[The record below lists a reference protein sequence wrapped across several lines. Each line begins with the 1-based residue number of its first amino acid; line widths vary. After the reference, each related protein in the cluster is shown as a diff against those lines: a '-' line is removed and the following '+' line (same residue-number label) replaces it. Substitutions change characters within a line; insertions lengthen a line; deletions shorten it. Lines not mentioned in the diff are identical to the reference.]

1 MSGIAGIFH
10 RDLAPVDRNLL
21 RSLVEFLKFRGPD
34 AAEIWTGGPLG
45 LGHAML
51 RTTRESENERQPA
64 SLDGRLWI
72 ASDARLDSR
81 AELIH
86 LLERENHPC
95 GATAPDCELILRSYA
110 AWGPE
115 CVRHLRGDFAF
126 VIWDAAKGELFCARD
141 HFGIKPFYYAALGEV
156 FLFSNTLDCLRQHPS
171 VSGELNEPAIGDFLL
186 FGVNCDPATSTFRD
200 IQRLPPAHTLA
211 VSAQGVRAQRYWSP
225 PIDGH
230 IRYRCPADYLE
241 HFRVLFQAAVADRL
255 STNCVG
261 ILLSGGLDSGSI
273 AAVAREIS
281 ANSGGM
287 PELRAYTVVYN
298 SLIPDRDGSQARNTA
313 EHLGI
318 PIQCMAVDD
327 LRPFEGWG
335 DPVMHWPEP
344 VDDPF
349 FAGIFTQFRMIAR
362 DTRVALDGEGSDNLM
377 HFEMRPY
384 AKDLLRRGDWRQF
397 INDVPRYLWTKRFSQ
412 RGLRR
417 RMQNF
422 FRKDSLAGNFPAWIA
437 PDFAKRVH
445 LEERRRLGESLP
457 AVQNHPLLPEGHAS
471 LSLPHWTQ
479 LFELENAG
487 VTHSTVEV
495 RYPFLDLRV
504 VDFLLALP
512 PYPWIMNKHILRES
526 MAGRLL
532 ESSRTRAKM
541 PLAADPLVRHLSR
554 RDSFAV
560 DKPFWVKEID
570 RYINRSAL
578 PALAQEKNSERVSLG
593 VRPLCLNFWLQ
604 SARQV
609 GYNLSA
615 EARNESACK

>member
-10 RDLAPVDRNLL
+10 RDQAQVDRELL
-21 RSLVEFLKFRGPD
+21 RNFVEFLKFRGPD
-34 AAEIWTGGPLG
+34 AAEIWTRGPIG

-51 RTTRESENERQPA
+51 QTSRESDNGRQPA
-64 SLDGRLWI
+64 SLDDRLWI

-81 AELIH
+81 AELIA
-86 LLERENHPC
+86 LLERENQTP
-95 GATAPDCELILRSYA
+95 AKMAPDCELILHAYA

-126 VIWDAAKGELFCARD
+126 AIWNAAKGELFCARD
-141 HFGIKPFYYAALGEV
+141 HFGIKPFYYAAIGEI

-171 VSGELNEPAIGDFLL
+171 VSGELNEAAIGDFLL

-200 IQRLPPAHTLA
+200 IQRLPPAHT
-211 VSAQGVRAQRYWSP
+211 VTISSQEVRARRYWSP

-230 IRYRCPADYLE
+230 IRYRRPADYID

-255 STNCVG
+255 STSCVG
-261 ILLSGGLDSGSI
+261 ILLSGGLDSGAI
-273 AAVAREIS
+273 AAAAREIS
-281 ANSGGM
+281 AASGGV
-287 PELRAYTVVYN
+287 PDLRAYTIVYN
-298 SLIPDRDGSQARNTA
+298 SLISDRDGSQARNTA

-318 PIQCMAVDD
+318 PFQCLAVDD
-327 LRPFEGWG
+327 LRPFDGWG
-335 DPVMHWPEP
+335 SPATHWPEP

-349 FAGIFTQFRMIAR
+349 FVGIFHQFRMIAA

-377 HFEMRPY
+377 HFEMWPFT
-384 AKDLLRRGDWRQF
+384 KDLLRRGEWRQF
-397 INDVPRYLWTKRFSQ
+397 MSDVPRYLWTRRSFH

-417 RMQNF
+417 RVSGF
-422 FRKDSLAGNFPAWIA
+422 FRRDSGAPDYPDWIE
-437 PDFAKRVH
+437 PDFA
-445 LEERRRLGESLP
+445 RRIQLRDRWGTGGGMPSVE
-457 AVQNHPLLPEGHAS
+457 NHPLLPEAHAS

-487 VTHSTVEV
+487 VTRSTVEV
-495 RYPFLDLRV
+495 RYPFLDLRLV
-504 VDFLLALP
+504 NFLLALP
-512 PYPWIMNKHILRES
+512 PFPWILNKHILRES

-541 PLAADPLVRHLSR
+541 PLAADPLVRYLSR
-554 RDSFAV
+554 RDGFAA
-560 DKPFWVKEID
+560 DKPCWVKEID
-570 RYINRSAL
+570 RYINRSTL
-578 PALAQEKNSERVSLG
+578 PALVREKNSERVSLG

-615 EARNESACK
+615 EARNESACR

>member
-10 RDLAPVDRNLL
+10 RDQAPVDRELLQNLID
-21 RSLVEFLKFRGPD
+21 FLKFRGPD
-34 AAEIWTGGPLG
+34 AAEIFIRGPVG

-51 RTTRESENERQPA
+51 RTSRESQSERQPA

-72 ASDARLDSR
+72 AADARLDSR
-81 AELIH
+81 AELLR
-86 LLERENHPC
+86 LLECENFPT
-95 GATAPDCELILRSYA
+95 GTSAPDSELILRSYA
-110 AWGPE
+110 AWGPD
-115 CVRHLRGDFAF
+115 CVRRLRGDFAF
-126 VIWDAAKGELFCARD
+126 AIWDAGKQELFCARD
-141 HFGIKPFYYAALGEV
+141 HFGIKPFYFATLGEI

-171 VSGELNEPAIGDFLL
+171 VSAELNEAAIGDFLL
-186 FGVNCDPATSTFRD
+186 FGVNCDPAASTFRD
-200 IQRLPPAHTLA
+200 IQRLPPAHTLT
-211 VSAQGVRAQRYWSP
+211 VSTHEIRTRRYWSP
-225 PIDGH
+225 PTDGH
-230 IRYRCPADYLE
+230 IRYRRPAEYLE

-255 STNCVG
+255 SAPRVG

-273 AAVAREIS
+273 AAAAREIS
-281 ANSGGM
+281 LSAGGS
-287 PELRAYTVVYN
+287 PDLRAYTVVYN
-298 SLIPDRDGSQARNTA
+298 SLIPDRDGSQARKTA

-318 PIQCMAVDD
+318 PIQCLAADD

-335 DPVMHWPEP
+335 RPSTHWPEP

-349 FAGIFTQFRMIAR
+349 FVGIFAQFRMIAA

-377 HFEMRPY
+377 HFQMWPY
-384 AKDLLRRGDWRQF
+384 AKHLLRSGDWRQF
-397 INDVPRYLWTKRFSQ
+397 MTDVPGYLWNKRFSA

-417 RMQNF
+417 RMQSF
-422 FRKDSLAGNFPAWIA
+422 FRKNSGAGDCPPWIA
-437 PDFAKRVH
+437 PDFAQRIH
-445 LEERRRLGESLP
+445 LAERCKLAVTPP
-457 AVQNHPLLPEGHAS
+457 AVENHPLLPEAHAS

-487 VTHSTVEV
+487 VTRATVEV

-532 ESSRTRAKM
+532 ESTRRSAKM
-541 PLAADPLVRHLSR
+541 PLAADPLVRHFSR
-554 RDSFAV
+554 QSELAL
-560 DKPFWVKEID
+560 DKPCWMKEID
-570 RYINRSAL
+570 RYINRSML
-578 PALAQEKNSERVSLG
+578 PNLARENNSEYVTLG

>member
-10 RDLAPVDRNLL
+10 RDQAQADCELL

-34 AAEIWTGGPLG
+34 AAEIWTCGPIG

-51 RTTRESENERQPA
+51 RTSRESESERQPA

-86 LLERENHPC
+86 LLERENLPSDKM
-95 GATAPDCELILRSYA
+95 TPDSELILHSYA

-126 VIWDAAKGELFCARD
+126 AIWDAAKGELFCARD
-141 HFGIKPFYYAALGEV
+141 HFGIKPFYYAALGGI

-171 VSGELNEPAIGDFLL
+171 VSGELNEAAIGDFLL
-186 FGVNCDPATSTFRD
+186 FGVNYDPATSTFRD
-200 IQRLPPAHTLA
+200 IQRLPPAHTLT
-211 VSAQGVRAQRYWSP
+211 VSRQGVRTKRYWSP
-225 PIDGH
+225 PTDGR
-230 IRYRCPADYLE
+230 IRYRRPADYLE

-255 STNCVG
+255 STDCVG

-273 AAVAREIS
+273 AATAQEIS
-281 ANSGGM
+281 SISGGS

-298 SLIPDRDGSQARNTA
+298 SLIPDRDGSQARKTA

-318 PIQCMAVDD
+318 PIQCLAVDD

-335 DPVMHWPEP
+335 GSAAHWPEP

-349 FAGIFTQFRMIAR
+349 FAGIFDQFRMIAA

-377 HFEMRPY
+377 HFEMWPY
-384 AKDLLRRGDWRQF
+384 AKDLLRRGEWRQ
-397 INDVPRYLWTKRFSQ
+397 IMNDVPRYLWTKRFSQ

-417 RMQNF
+417 RVGNF
-422 FRKDSLAGNFPAWIA
+422 FRRDSGAHDFPDWVE
-437 PDFAKRVH
+437 PDFARRKH
-445 LEERRRLGESLP
+445 LHERWRTGGFLP
-457 AVQNHPLLPEGHAS
+457 AVENHPLLPEAHAS

-487 VTHSTVEV
+487 VTRATVEV

-554 RDSFAV
+554 QNELAV
-560 DKPFWVKEID
+560 HKPCWVKEID

-578 PALAQEKNSERVSLG
+578 PALAREKNSERVTLG
-593 VRPLCLNFWLQ
+593 VRPICLNFWLQ

-609 GYNLSA
+609 GYNLCA
-615 EARNESACK
+615 EARNESACR

>member
-10 RDLAPVDRNLL
+10 RDRAPVDRELL
-21 RSLVEFLKFRGPD
+21 QSLVEFLKFRGPD
-34 AAEIWTGGPLG
+34 AAEIWTSGPVG

-64 SLDGRLWI
+64 SLDARLWI

-86 LLERENHPC
+86 LLELENHPC
-95 GATAPDCELILRSYA
+95 GAMTPDGELILRSYA
-110 AWGPE
+110 AWGAE

-126 VIWDAAKGELFCARD
+126 AIWDAAKGELFCARD
-141 HFGIKPFYYAALGEV
+141 HFGIKPFYYAALDEV

-171 VSGELNEPAIGDFLL
+171 VSSELNEAAVGDFLL

-200 IQRLPPAHTLA
+200 IQRLPPAHTLT
-211 VSAQGVRAQRYWSP
+211 VSAQGVRTHRYWSP

-230 IRYRCPADYLE
+230 IRYRRPADYLE

-273 AAVAREIS
+273 AAAAREIS
-281 ANSGGM
+281 AKSGGL

-318 PIQCMAVDD
+318 PIQCLAVDD

-335 DPVMHWPEP
+335 DPAMHWPEP

-349 FAGIFTQFRMIAR
+349 FAGIFDQFRMISA

-377 HFEMRPY
+377 HFEMWPY
-384 AKDLLRRGDWRQF
+384 AKDLLRRGGWRQF
-397 INDVPRYLWTKRFSQ
+397 MYDVPRYLWAKRFSQ

-417 RMQNF
+417 RMQNY
-422 FRKDSLAGNFPAWIA
+422 FRKDSAAGNFPAWIA
-437 PDFAKRVH
+437 TDFAKRVH
-445 LEERRRLGESLP
+445 LEERSRLGASLP
-457 AVQNHPLLPEGHAS
+457 AVQNHPLLPEAHAS

-487 VTHSTVEV
+487 VTRSTVEV

-504 VDFLLALP
+504 VEFLLALP

-554 RDSFAV
+554 RESFAV
-560 DKPFWVKEID
+560 DKPCWVKEID